1 MLQRLSIALVQVKT
15 GQTPKIYLNKIRQI
29 IYALYG
35 AKQITKKSRYQ
46 YYEFNKVI
54 KQNGY

>member
-1 MLQRLSIALVQVKT
+1 MLQRLSIALAQVET